1 MVWQLFSFPIKVVS
15 KLSLTGF
22 LTSTLRAL
30 VSISLYTYIY
40 IYIYT
45 YIHTYHYKHG
55 MALSGLVQI
64 IVVLVG
70 ISLSLYSILGSLL
83 FDVLTKIEPL
93 IFDYYFLVEGY
104 NVLVTLEFFPHVST
118 MVEKSS
124 QNPSDD
130 GTQEFSNVD
139 TFFNLYNN

>member
-1 MVWQLFSFPIKVVS
+1 
-15 KLSLTGF
+15 
-22 LTSTLRAL
+22 
-30 VSISLYTYIY
+30 
-40 IYIYT
+40 
-45 YIHTYHYKHG
+45 

-104 NVLVTLEFFPHVST
+104 NVLVTMEFFPHVST

-124 QNPSDD
+124 QNPFDD
-130 GTQEFSNVD
+130 GTQEFSNVN

>member
-1 MVWQLFSFPIKVVS
+1 M
-15 KLSLTGF
+15 
-22 LTSTLRAL
+22 
-30 VSISLYTYIY
+30 
-40 IYIYT
+40 
-45 YIHTYHYKHG
+45 
-55 MALSGLVQI
+55 QI

-70 ISLSLYSILGSLL
+70 ISLSLYSILVSPLL
-83 FDVLTKIEPL
+83 FDVLTKTEPL
-93 IFDYYFLVEGY
+93 IFVYCFLVESY
-104 NVLVTLEFFPHVST
+104 NVLVTMEFFPHVSM